1 MPKQPTPA
9 RQPQNNTGPTEAVYP
24 TVAVTSVQTIVNVY
38 LRDARK
44 AEVLSSRFTVGRPP
58 CHGCDVVTAIYR
70 TPEGYRVFVG
80 DQSFSVGASNVA
92 SVR

>member
-9 RQPQNNTGPTEAVYP
+9 RQPQNNTDP

-70 TPEGYRVFVG
+70 TSEGYRVFVG
-80 DQSFSVGASNVA
+80 DQSFTVGASNVA